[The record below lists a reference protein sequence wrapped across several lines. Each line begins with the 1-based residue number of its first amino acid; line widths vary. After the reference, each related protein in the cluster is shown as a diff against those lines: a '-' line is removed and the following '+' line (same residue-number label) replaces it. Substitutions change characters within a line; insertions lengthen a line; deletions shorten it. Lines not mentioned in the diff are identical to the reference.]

1 MNRALKMQLTFD
13 PVVYPAATQALR
25 AFATSRSRSDYL
37 KNVLEAH
44 FLLLQAGLQ
53 QPPPGPQHAAPPNG
67 QQSDGTCGGL
77 NEHDVVQTF
86 SRFFPT

>member
-13 PVVYPAATQALR
+13 PAVYPAATQALR
-25 AFATSRSRSDYL
+25 AFATPRGRSDYL

-44 FLLLQAGLQ
+44 FRLLQARLQ
-53 QPPPGPQHAAPPNG
+53 QPPHGPQQAAPLNR
-67 QQSDGTCGGL
+67 QQADLACGGL
-77 NEHDVVQTF
+77 NEQDVVQTF